1 METTETISRRLRA
14 ERRKRRNLERGR
26 WRRTSCVEAREG
38 EDAGG
43 ARSARATAARRR
55 TGRCFSYRDERFVV
69 AMRIK
74 DGSVREE
81 G

>member
-1 METTETISRRLRA
+1 MRW
-14 ERRKRRNLERGR
+14 NLERGR

-38 EDAGG
+38 GG
-43 ARSARATAARRR
+43 RGRGEKAPTAARRR